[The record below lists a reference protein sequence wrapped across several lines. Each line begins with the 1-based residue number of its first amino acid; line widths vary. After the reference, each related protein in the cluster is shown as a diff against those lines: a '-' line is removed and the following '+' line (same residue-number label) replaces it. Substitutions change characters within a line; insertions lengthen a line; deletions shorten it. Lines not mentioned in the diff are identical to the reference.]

1 MGTNVTVQDSAR
13 PFARRSRSADPE
25 LYDFRR
31 PLTLAREHARV
42 LEVALERFA
51 RQWGTQMTA
60 RLRVLSQVT
69 LEDLSLRTYD
79 EYVRAVPHPTAMVL
93 CGIEQT
99 RQTAVLQ
106 MPVGAAMVW
115 VDYLLGGN
123 GLGKSQDEE
132 DHEFTEIEWTLIQ
145 DLLQTALG
153 DLGYAFTGVMPLSVA
168 IRSVQYNPQFVQV
181 MPGTD
186 AVIVARFTVMTG
198 QRPDTATLM
207 FPAEALLGT
216 LRDSDGGDSR
226 SDEDRHAH
234 TLALAELEL
243 AVRHAPV
250 DVSVRFSPVTVQP
263 RDVVDLA
270 VGDVL
275 PLSHLTSKPLD
286 VVVDGVVLARA
297 AAGNNGSRLA
307 CMVVTVEEK
316 S

>member
-1 MGTNVTVQDSAR
+1 MAVGPRPMGTNVTVQDSAR
-13 PFARRSRSADPE
+13 PFARRSRCAAPE

-93 CGIEQT
+93 CAIEQS
-99 RQTAVLQ
+99 RQTAVVQ

-145 DLLQTALG
+145 DG
-153 DLGYAFTGVMPLSVA
+153 W
-168 IRSVQYNPQFVQV
+168 
-181 MPGTD
+181 
-186 AVIVARFTVMTG
+186 
-198 QRPDTATLM
+198 
-207 FPAEALLGT
+207 
-216 LRDSDGGDSR
+216 
-226 SDEDRHAH
+226 
-234 TLALAELEL
+234 
-243 AVRHAPV
+243 
-250 DVSVRFSPVTVQP
+250 
-263 RDVVDLA
+263 
-270 VGDVL
+270 
-275 PLSHLTSKPLD
+275 
-286 VVVDGVVLARA
+286 VLANFRKA
-297 AAGNNGSRLA
+297 
-307 CMVVTVEEK
+307 
-316 S
+316 